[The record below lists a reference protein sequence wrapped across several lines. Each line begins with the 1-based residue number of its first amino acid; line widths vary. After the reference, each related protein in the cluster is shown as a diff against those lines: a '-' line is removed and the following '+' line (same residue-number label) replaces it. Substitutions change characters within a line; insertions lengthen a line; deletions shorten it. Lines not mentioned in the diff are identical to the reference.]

1 MYTKMEAVERK
12 FQEKKLKRLDKHRD
26 FVVEQATMFLT
37 SLNDLVAPLTEKK
50 LNQMERA
57 NQDESDHE
65 VRFGEE
71 FINSG
76 QIKRVQF

>member
-1 MYTKMEAVERK
+1 
-12 FQEKKLKRLDKHRD
+12 
-26 FVVEQATMFLT
+26 MFLT

-71 FINSG
+71 LINSG